1 MKRLVSF
8 TLAFLAIIISIGPGL
23 LAAPR
28 KLIYLDASVLP
39 EGRLAS
45 WRNLGTLGGNFI
57 PVFRTQPTVEIV
69 KNQKAVN
76 LTAVDVLL
84 RSTFSPPA
92 SLNGRQPFTLLV
104 RVFIP
109 ELAQRRTILAWS
121 QQPEAG
127 AVFGVGKGLDAAF
140 YHSDRV
146 KLGYRNGYPE
156 PGVWHLLAFVYD
168 GSSIRVYVDGY
179 LKSETSASLSIKPD
193 KYFYL
198 GGQTAE
204 RWPLPVDPFN
214 GYLATLE
221 LLDAAYSPLEI
232 WNLAGKKEAIPVYPG
247 EGEVVTALSISLK
260 WQKGDEKAA
269 SFAVYFSSQ
278 KDEVEKAGKKA
289 LKVTLASTVTSYE
302 VSDLKPG
309 QAYFWRVDQL
319 DSRGQ
324 LLQAGIVRR
333 FSVDKGQARN
343 PVPHHQHGS
352 VSRELNRLSWTPGP
366 WATSQDVYFGQDP
379 KKLEKAKPVVRDL
392 KPGLNFFFVPEKNLK
407 YGQNYYWRVDTRNGS
422 LPASPGEV
430 WAFRVQDQSDDDL
443 ITFLVAA
450 DLHYG
455 GSMNA
460 RKINRE
466 MVMAMNAVGGQNL
479 PEELG
484 LKGKVNTPRGV
495 VVLGDIVDD
504 GNSSEVEKFWQ
515 EYVADFGLK
524 GDQLLAYPVYEGFGE
539 NDGSSSGLVRANL
552 RSRNR
557 LRPGVRSISADGQ
570 HYSWDWGKV
579 HFVHLN
585 LYPGSVGEEY
595 LNIWRRR
602 VSGDARYPKHSL
614 EFLVEDLRRNVGGS
628 GRPVVIFQHY
638 GFDSWSE
645 AWWTQKERAAFLQA
659 IQPYNVIAIFWGHA
673 HVAQSLSWNDIRTW
687 GVGAFNNDPEPG
699 NFLVVSLKMGRRNGQ
714 LIVAVKKMNDWLS
727 AEKITFPVRKVP
739 KSK

>member
-1 MKRLVSF
+1 MKRSVSF
-8 TLAFLAIIISIGPGL
+8 ALAFLAIIISNGPGL

-28 KLIYLDASVLP
+28 KLIYLDASILP
-39 EGRLAS
+39 EGRLSS
-45 WRNLGTLGGNFI
+45 WRNLGTLGGSFV
-57 PVFRTQPTVEIV
+57 PVFRSRPTVELI

-104 RVFIP
+104 RVYIP
-109 ELAQRRTILAWS
+109 ELARKRTILTWS
-121 QQPEAG
+121 QQPAAG
-127 AVFGVGKGLDAAF
+127 AIFGIGKGLEAAF

-146 KLGYRNGYPE
+146 KLGYQNGYPE

-168 GSSIRVYVDGY
+168 GNAMRVYVDGW
-179 LKSETSASLSIKPD
+179 LKAETTARLAIKPD

-198 GGQTAE
+198 GGETAE
-204 RWPLPVDPFN
+204 RWPLPLDPFN
-214 GYLATLE
+214 GYLASLE
-221 LLDAAYSPLEI
+221 LLDSACTQLQV
-232 WNLAGKKEAIPVYPG
+232 WNLAGRKEAIPIYPE
-247 EGEVVTALSISLK
+247 EGEIVSALSLSLK
-260 WQKGDEKAA
+260 WQRGDEKAT
-269 SFAVYFSSQ
+269 SYAVYFSGQ
-278 KDEVEKAGKKA
+278 RDEVEKAGKKA
-289 LKVTLASTVTSYE
+289 LKGTLPASINSYD

-319 DSRGQ
+319 DS
-324 LLQAGIVRR
+324 
-333 FSVDKGQARN
+333 KGQVLQTGAVRQFTVDSGRARD
-343 PVPHHQHGS
+343 PVPHHRHGS

-366 WATSQDVYFGQDP
+366 WASSQDVYFSQDL
-379 KKLEKAKPVVRDL
+379 KKLAKAKPLVRDL
-392 KPGLNFFFVPEKNLK
+392 KPGLSFFFVPEKNLK
-407 YGQNYYWRVDTRNGS
+407 YGQDYYWRVDTRNGS

-430 WAFRVQDQSDDDL
+430 WSFRVQDPPDDDR

-455 GSMNA
+455 GSVNA
-460 RKINRE
+460 SKINRE
-466 MVMAMNAVGGQNL
+466 MVMAMNAVAGESF
-479 PEELG
+479 PEEPG
-484 LKGKVNTPRGV
+484 LKVKVSTPRGV

-504 GNSSEVEKFWQ
+504 GDSPEVEKFWQ

-539 NDGSSSGLVRANL
+539 HDGSSGGLVRTNL

-557 LRPGVRSISADGQ
+557 LRPGLKSISSDGQ
-570 HYSWDWGKV
+570 HYSWDWGTV

-585 LYPGSVGEEY
+585 LYPGSGGEEY

-614 EFLVEDLRRNVGGS
+614 EFLVEDLRRNVGSS

-645 AWWTQKERAAFLQA
+645 AWWTQKERAAFFQA

-673 HVAQSLSWNDIRTW
+673 HVAQSLNWNDIKTW
-687 GVGAFNNDPEPG
+687 GVGALNNDPEPG
-699 NFLVVSLKMGRRNGQ
+699 TFLVVSLKTGRKSGQ
-714 LIVAVKKMNDWLS
+714 MIVATRKINSWLW
-727 AEKITFPVRKVP
+727 AEKFSFSMRKGP
-739 KSK
+739 KTK